1 MQTTHDIPMLI
12 FSDNSHSERRITP
25 SWTIGQLK
33 LKLEA
38 VTGVPPQ
45 SQRLTLGTGAS
56 AIPIEA
62 ADEENT
68 QLSGFPLAPYA
79 ELYVGHL
86 YSGTPRDVPGLTRM
100 ADCRHAPTGNAS
112 ELQ

>member
-33 LKLEA
+33 SKMEA

-45 SQRLTLGTGAS
+45 SQRLTLRFGTDS
-56 AIPIEA
+56 MPIEA

-79 ELYVGHL
+79 ELHVSPL
-86 YSGTPRDVPGLTRM
+86 FSGTSRDVPELT
-100 ADCRHAPTGNAS
+100 P
-112 ELQ
+112 